1 MAKTI
6 VDAKC
11 DSKGNITSVRFSGNS
26 TYTPL
31 ETAIRIA
38 DGGGITNAHSVHP
51 NSSNPYLRSNPDNN
65 SANNLESMASKT

>member
-1 MAKTI
+1 MTKTI

-11 DSKGNITSVRFSGNS
+11 DSKGNITSVKFAGNL

-38 DGGGITNAHSVHP
+38 DNGGIANAHAVHP
-51 NSSNPYLRSNPDNN
+51 NSSNPYLRSNPDKNQ
-65 SANNLESMASKT
+65 ANNLESMAKK